1 MVRVAVGMIDPV
13 AVFIHFHFHVIMV
26 VIMMMVMMLM
36 LVILIIVV
44 MMVVVMLVFIL
55 LIIVVMMVV
64 MMLMFILLIIVVM
77 MVVVMLV
84 FILLIIVVM
93 MVVMMPMFIFVII
106 VVMMVMMLVFILLIF
121 FMRGNDLCQDLSLQV
136 GSSLDGLQN
145 SLSVKLGQRR
155 CNDRRLGV
163 MGPEQFH
170 HFRSLRVAGLISP
183 CQDDSTGV
191 LDLVNKE
198 LTKVLDIQ
206 FGLGSVYDRDSA
218 VQYHIRVF
226 CYTIDSGHD
235 FGELADTG
243 GLDQDALRRIG
254 IHDFPERGAE
264 ITYQRAADTAGIHF
278 TDLNPGLFQKASVDA
293 DLTEF
298 VLDQNYFGARQGVS
312 EELFDQG
319 CLSGSQKTGYNVN
332 FCHFCNSS

>member
-1 MVRVAVGMIDPV
+1 
-13 AVFIHFHFHVIMV
+13 
-26 VIMMMVMMLM
+26 MMMVVMLM
-36 LVILIIVV
+36 FILI
-44 MMVVVMLVFIL
+44 
-55 LIIVVMMVV
+55 IIVVMMVV
-64 MMLMFILLIIVVM
+64 MML
-77 MVVVMLV
+77 V
-84 FILLIIVVM
+84 FILIIIVVM
-93 MVVMMPMFIFVII
+93 MVVMM
-106 VVMMVMMLVFILLIF
+106 LVFILIIF
-121 FMRGNDLCQDLSLQV
+121 FMRGNDFCQNLSLQV
-136 GSSLDGLQN
+136 GSAFDGLQN
-145 SLSVKLGQRR
+145 SLTVKLGQRCSNNR
-155 CNDRRLGV
+155 CLGV
-163 MGPEQFH
+163 MSPEQFH
-170 HFRSLRVAGLISP
+170 HFRSLRGAGLISP
-183 CQDDSTGV
+183 GQDDGTGV

-264 ITYQRAADTAGIHF
+264 ITYQRAADTAGIHL

-298 VLDQNYFGARQGVS
+298 VLDQNNFGARQGVS

-319 CLSGSQKTGYNVN
+319 SLSGSQKTGYNVN

>member
-1 MVRVAVGMIDPV
+1 MV
-13 AVFIHFHFHVIMV
+13 
-26 VIMMMVMMLM
+26 VMMLM
-36 LVILIIVV
+36 LILVVIVVVMMVVVMLMLILVIIIVMMVVMMLIFILVVIVVVMMVVLMLMLILVIIVV
-44 MMVVVMLVFIL
+44 MMVVVMLMFLFV
-55 LIIVVMMVV
+55 IIMMMVV
-64 MMLMFILLIIVVM
+64 MFMFILILII
-77 MVVVMLV
+77 
-84 FILLIIVVM
+84 
-93 MVVMMPMFIFVII
+93 
-106 VVMMVMMLVFILLIF
+106 

-136 GSSLDGLQN
+136 GSAFDGLQN
-145 SLSVKLGQRR
+145 SLSVKLGQRCSNNR
-155 CNDRRLGV
+155 CLGV
-163 MGPEQFH
+163 MSPEQFH

-183 CQDDSTGV
+183 GQDDGTGV